1 VQSGNS
7 AEVFSDQNLTQQWK
21 IGRRIIELAVL
32 VEKFYLKF
40 CKSCRLGPVP
50 LTLYSVQ
57 KEIKKGLGGY
67 LYVQCENLNCGFI
80 NFVPYGKTHRHRGKS
95 GKSGMP
101 CFAVNTKLLHLH
113 CTSAQSHLVQV

>member
-21 IGRRIIELAVL
+21 IGRRIIELGVL

-57 KEIKKGLGGY
+57 KEIKKGTWWIS
-67 LYVQCENLNCGFI
+67 VC
-80 NFVPYGKTHRHRGKS
+80 
-95 GKSGMP
+95 
-101 CFAVNTKLLHLH
+101 AVRKFKLRFY
-113 CTSAQSHLVQV
+113 